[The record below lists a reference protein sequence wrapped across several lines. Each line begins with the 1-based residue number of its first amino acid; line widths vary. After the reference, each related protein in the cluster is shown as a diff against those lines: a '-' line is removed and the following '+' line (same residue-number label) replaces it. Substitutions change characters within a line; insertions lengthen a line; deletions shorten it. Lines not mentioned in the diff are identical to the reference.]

1 MSVLEKKALLLALLL
16 LLALWRLCYPQTAEH
31 LRVWAEETLF
41 PRGRQTVEAWG
52 RSLSEEETIAALGK
66 GAAP

>member
-1 MSVLEKKALLLALLL
+1 MPVHEKKALLLALLL

-31 LRVWAEETLF
+31 LRAWAEETLF

-52 RSLSEEETIAALGK
+52 RSLSEEEAITALRSE
-66 GAAP
+66 AVP

>member
-1 MSVLEKKALLLALLL
+1 MLMRERYALLLALLL
-16 LLALWRLCYPQTAEH
+16 LLALWRLCYPQTAEDF
-31 LRVWAEETLF
+31 RAWAEETLF

>member
-1 MSVLEKKALLLALLL
+1 MSVREKKALLLALLL

-41 PRGRQTVEAWG
+41 PGGRQSVEAWG
-52 RSLSEEETIAALGK
+52 RTLSEEEAITALRSE
-66 GAAP
+66 AVP

>member
-1 MSVLEKKALLLALLL
+1 MLMRERYALLLALLL

-41 PRGRQTVEAWG
+41 SRGRQTVEAWG
-52 RSLSEEETIAALGK
+52 RSLSEEEAIAALGK